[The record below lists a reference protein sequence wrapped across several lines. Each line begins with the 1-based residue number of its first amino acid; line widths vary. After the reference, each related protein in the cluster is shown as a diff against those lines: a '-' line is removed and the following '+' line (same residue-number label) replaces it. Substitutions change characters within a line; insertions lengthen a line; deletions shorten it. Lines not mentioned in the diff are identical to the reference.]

1 MRTVLHGARRLGYL
15 LGLPAALLTLWWTLT
30 AQSTSF
36 YFPPLRTILTAF
48 GETWFSGRIVDDVLP
63 SVARLAAG
71 YAGAVVLGVTVG
83 VLLGSSRRTR
93 LLAEPVLEFFR
104 AVPPPVLIPVLMLF
118 AGIGDTMKITVI
130 VLGSMWP
137 VLLNTAE
144 GVRAIDEVL
153 ADTARSYG
161 LTGAARLRRLV
172 LPAAAP
178 QIVTG
183 MRQALSISIILMVI
197 SEMFASSSGLGYTIV
212 QFQRGFAIPEMWS
225 GILLLGLLG
234 FLLSLLFG
242 RFEHR
247 ALRWHRGWRQAQK
260 GKT

>member
-1 MRTVLHGARRLGYL
+1 MRTVLRGAGRLGYL
-15 LGLPAALLTLWWTLT
+15 LGLPAALLTLWWVST
-30 AQSTSF
+30 ASSTDF
-36 YFPPLRTILTAF
+36 YFPPLRTILSAF
-48 GETWFSGRIVDDVLP
+48 GETWFSARIVDDVLP

-71 YAGAVVLGVTVG
+71 YLGAVVLGVTVG
-83 VLLGSSRRTR
+83 VLLGSSRRVR

-118 AGIGDTMKITVI
+118 VGIGDTMKITVI
-130 VLGSMWP
+130 VIGSMWP

-172 LPAAAP
+172 LPAASP

-197 SEMFASSSGLGYTIV
+197 SEMFASSSGLGHTIV
-212 QFQRGFAIPEMWS
+212 QFQRGFEIPEMWS

-242 RFEHR
+242 RFEAR
-247 ALRWHRGWRQAQK
+247 ALRWYRGWRQAQK
-260 GKT
+260 GKS

>member
-1 MRTVLHGARRLGYL
+1 MRTVSRAAVRLAYL
-15 LGLPAALLTLWWTLT
+15 LGLPAVLMGLWWVLSD
-30 AQSTSF
+30 QSTSF
-36 YFPPLRTILTAF
+36 YFPPLRTILDSF
-48 GETWFSGRIVDDVLP
+48 GETWFSGRIADDVLP
-63 SVARLAAG
+63 SVVRLLAG
-71 YAGAVVLGVTVG
+71 YAGAVAVGVSVG
-83 VLLGSSRRTR
+83 VLLGSSRRVR
-93 LLAEPVLEFFR
+93 LLAEPVLEFLR
-104 AVPPPVLIPVLMLF
+104 AIPPPVLIPVLMLF

-130 VLGSMWP
+130 VVGSTWP

-212 QFQRGFAIPEMWS
+212 QFQREFAVPEMWS

-242 RFEHR
+242 RFEAR

-260 GKT
+260 GES

>member
-1 MRTVLHGARRLGYL
+1 MRTALRGAVRLGYV
-15 LGLPAALLTLWWTLT
+15 LGLPALLLALWWVLT

-36 YFPPLRTILTAF
+36 YFPPLRTILSAF

-63 SVARLAAG
+63 SVLRLAAG
-71 YAGAVVLGVTVG
+71 YLGAVVLGVGIG

-118 AGIGDTMKITVI
+118 TGIGDTMKITVI
-130 VLGSMWP
+130 VLGSLWP

-144 GVRAIDEVL
+144 GVRAIDDVL

-161 LTGAARLRRLV
+161 LTGAARVRRLV
-172 LPAAAP
+172 LPSAAP

-212 QFQRGFAIPEMWS
+212 QFQRGFEVPEMWS

-234 FLLSLLFG
+234 FVLSLLFG
-242 RFEHR
+242 RFESR
-247 ALRWHRGWRQAQK
+247 VLRWHRGWRQAQR
-260 GKT
+260 GKS

>member
-1 MRTVLHGARRLGYL
+1 MRTVLRGARRAGHL
-15 LGLPAALLTLWWTLT
+15 LALPALLLALWWAAT
-30 AQSTSF
+30 ARSTDF
-36 YFPPLRTILTAF
+36 YFPPLHTILSAF
-48 GETWFSGRIVDDVLP
+48 GKTWFSGRLVDDVLP
-63 SVARLAAG
+63 SVLRLAAG
-71 YAGAVVLGVTVG
+71 YAGAVAVG
-83 VLLGSSRRTR
+83 VGIGVLIGSHRRVR
-93 LLAEPVLEFFR
+93 LAAEPVLEFFR

-118 AGIGDTMKITVI
+118 TGIGDTMKITVI

-144 GVRAIDEVL
+144 GVRAIDDVL

-172 LPAAAP
+172 LPSAAP

-212 QFQRGFAIPEMWS
+212 QFQRGFAVPEMWS

-234 FLLSLLFG
+234 FALSLLFG
-242 RFEHR
+242 RFESR
-247 ALRWHRGWRQAQK
+247 VLRWHRGRRQAQR
-260 GKT
+260 GKS